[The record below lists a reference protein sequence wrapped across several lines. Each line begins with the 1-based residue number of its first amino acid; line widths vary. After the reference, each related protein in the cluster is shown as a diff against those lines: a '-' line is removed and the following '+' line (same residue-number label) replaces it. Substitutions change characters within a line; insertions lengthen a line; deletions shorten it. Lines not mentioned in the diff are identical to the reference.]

1 MADLKLHIPATEEVE
16 VTPDTL
22 AAIER
27 GIQDADQGR
36 TLSVDEVREAI
47 PQWISKFESQKQR

>member
-16 VTPDTL
+16 VVPETL
-22 AAIER
+22 AAIKR
-27 GIQDADQGR
+27 GIEDADQGR

>member
-16 VTPDTL
+16 VAPETL

-47 PQWISKFESQKQR
+47 PRWISKFESQKQR